1 MSTEKVD
8 VIVIGSGVAGM
19 TAAGMLTKECH
30 KKVVVLERAS
40 FIGGRCLSYVGE
52 GKTVTADGVEMDA
65 KAFEK
70 SLGLAQ
76 CYLGKCTPDIDTIF
90 EKELLD
96 GRTFEAG
103 GHGLFWGNNNRA
115 DCMLKHFGQHVE
127 MPLNRGLGFIEWQG
141 LNEDGTVK
149 KTISHQ
155 VEKNKPYSWMS
166 EEGFAKTMQQLGDMS
181 TLTFE
186 DMTKLTTVPLQDWLE
201 ERGMHEEAY
210 AYIKVLAACQTG
222 QAEPRMTNAA
232 DFLGYMAMA
241 RHIRMNLTTGS
252 VATAD
257 KPGTIA
263 IPKAVEQPI
272 IDNGGEV
279 WRNTPVTEVII
290 ENGVAKGVKYKKDG
304 VEQTLMADNVIC
316 TIPPQY
322 IFSVLPENEFPND
335 WVKHMR
341 DDHWGIGLLTG
352 WVGTKRSIIEDIG
365 IDKRSFIWM
374 PGITTEEEGFIGVV
388 DMVMCEFDSWKD
400 GEADRAPG
408 GKTEY
413 LFSCGLTEGEMQDPE
428 RVNFVIER
436 CEAWAKANFPTWDED
451 VEFILWTPSP
461 GALGSY
467 RPVGTE
473 RTPHKSSHVD
483 GLWFAGDQYGEKCWG
498 CGVDFAVLSGINC
511 VDKMM
516 GTNFEEE
523 LFPPHHRGLPIK

>member
-19 TAAGMLTKECH
+19 TAAATLTKDCG
-30 KKVVVLERAS
+30 KKAVVLERAE
-40 FIGGRCLSYVGE
+40 FIGGRCLSYVGD
-52 GKTVTADGVEMDA
+52 GDKVTADGVEMDA

-70 SLGLAQ
+70 SLGLAA
-76 CYLGKCTPDIDTIF
+76 CYLGKCTPDIETIF
-90 EKELLD
+90 EKGLLD

-115 DCMLKHFGQHVE
+115 DFMLKHFGQHVE

-141 LNEDGTVK
+141 LEEDGTPK

-155 VEKNKPYSWMS
+155 VGKGQAYQWMS
-166 EEGFAKTMQQLGDMS
+166 EEGFTKTMHQLGDMS
-181 TLTFE
+181 RLTFE
-186 DMTKLTTVPLQDWLE
+186 DMTKLTNVPLQDWLE
-201 ERGMHEEAY
+201 ERGMHPEAY
-210 AYIKVLAACQTG
+210 DYIKVLAACQTG

-241 RHIRMNLTTGS
+241 RDIKMNLTTGS

-263 IPKAVEQPI
+263 IPKALEQPI
-272 IDNGGEV
+272 LDNGGEV

-290 ENGVAKGVKYKKDG
+290 EDGVARGVKYMQDG
-304 VEQTLMADNVIC
+304 TEKTLLADNVIC

-322 IFSVLPENEFPND
+322 IFSVLPEKEFPDD
-335 WVKHMR
+335 WVKFMR

-352 WVGTKRSIIEDIG
+352 WVGTKRSVFEDIG
-365 IDKRSFIWM
+365 IDKRSFVWM
-374 PGITTEEEGFIGVV
+374 PAITTEEEGFIGVV

-400 GEADRAPG
+400 GEADRAPE

-413 LFSCGLTEGEMQDPE
+413 LFSCGLTEGEMLDPE
-428 RVNFVIER
+428 RVGLVIER

-451 VEFILWTPSP
+451 VEFVLWTPSP

-473 RTPHKSSHVD
+473 RTPHKSVHVD

-498 CGVDFAVLSGINC
+498 CGVDFAVLSGIIC

-516 GTNFEEE
+516 GTKFEEE
-523 LFPPHHRGLPIK
+523 LFPPHHRGLPK